1 MEVGLHGSLG
11 VLVQNY
17 HVVVTG
23 SVCVITLYLETT
35 EGNYV
40 WYKKP
45 QSNDKDS
52 IKKFKPNF
60 EINNG

>member
-23 SVCVITLYLETT
+23 SVYVIILYLETT

-45 QSNDKDS
+45 QSNEKD
-52 IKKFKPNF
+52 IIRKVEPNF
-60 EINNG
+60 GINNG

>member
-23 SVCVITLYLETT
+23 SVYVIILYLETT

-45 QSNDKDS
+45 QSNEKD
-52 IKKFKPNF
+52 ITRKVEPNF
-60 EINNG
+60 GINNG

>member
-1 MEVGLHGSLG
+1 MEVGLHGFLG

-23 SVCVITLYLETT
+23 SVYVIILYLETT

-45 QSNDKDS
+45 QSNEKD
-52 IKKFKPNF
+52 IIRKVEPNF
-60 EINNG
+60 GINNG